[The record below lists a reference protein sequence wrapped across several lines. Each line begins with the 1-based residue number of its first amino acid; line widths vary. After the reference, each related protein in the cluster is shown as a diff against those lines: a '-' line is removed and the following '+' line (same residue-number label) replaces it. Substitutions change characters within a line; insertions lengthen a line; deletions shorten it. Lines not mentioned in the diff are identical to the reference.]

1 MIAAA
6 DAPPGRRR
14 VPWRRCS
21 GGGDAG
27 ERRALTA
34 LVMTCE
40 CGEVARAETEDEL
53 IAAVE
58 RHVAEQHPD
67 LVGTFSREDILAM
80 AEMV

>member
-1 MIAAA
+1 
-6 DAPPGRRR
+6 
-14 VPWRRCS
+14 V
-21 GGGDAG
+21 
-27 ERRALTA
+27 ALI
-34 LVMTCE
+34 MNCE

-67 LVGTFSREDILAM
+67 LGGKLSREDILAM